1 MIALISLKS
10 PVQRSVNRRFRTELA
25 GEFLVVFVMAI
36 TDPSFIQFLA
46 SFQTLNG
53 DTLTARGAG
62 DVLDD
67 FQGGG
72 LAYLGSKMLMEPACI
87 VGEDGYL
94 VAGAGNCNISE
105 SRVEQIGM
113 NPSIGVDQNSL
124 RCESLG
130 TVAGDCVSVIEVP
143 MNLRIELDLTTIVE
157 VCRDIPIWSDRLD
170 HC

>member
-10 PVQRSVNRRFRTELA
+10 PVQPSVNRRFRTELA
-25 GEFLVVFVMAI
+25 GEFLVAFVMA
-36 TDPSFIQFLA
+36 
-46 SFQTLNG
+46 LNAH
-53 DTLTARGAG
+53 TLTARGGG

-94 VAGAGNCNISE
+94 VAGAGDCNISE

-113 NPSIGVDQNSL
+113 NPSIGVDKNSL
-124 RCESLG
+124 RCEALG

-143 MNLRIELDLTTIVE
+143 MNLRIELDQSTIVE
-157 VCRDIPIWSDRLD
+157 MCSDIPIWSDRLD